1 MKIVLLVD
9 QEAVPRDDPELQGL
23 AEETRKEMEYH
34 VASALREL
42 GHAVAVIPFG
52 PDVIQT
58 LQALTGSAA
67 DLVFNLTERFE
78 GDRRKDLNVAAVLE
92 LLHLPYTGTGPAGL
106 WLCRDKAAGK
116 RMLGYH
122 HIRVPRF
129 DALPVGRLKPSGRLR
144 FPAIVKPMFEDGS
157 DGISL
162 ASVVNSSSELQDRV
176 RMIHEGR
183 HQPAICE
190 EYIAGREL
198 YVGVLGNQK
207 RRALPPWELHF
218 GKADEGGPPIA
229 TARVKWDEAYR
240 QKWDIRYQPAEL
252 EPSLEKRIA
261 RFSRRV
267 FELLQLRDYGRIDL
281 RLTPE
286 GEIVFLE
293 ANPNPDISR
302 DAEVALSAAKAGLE
316 YPSLISQILNLAM
329 RRYPTTPDTPRT

>member
-34 VASALREL
+34 VAAALREL
-42 GHAVAVIPFG
+42 GHTTAVLPFG
-52 PDVIQT
+52 PDVLQT
-58 LQALTGSAA
+58 LQALAASAA

-78 GDRRKDLNVAAVLE
+78 GDRRMDLNVAAMLE

-106 WLCRDKAAGK
+106 WLCRDKAACK
-116 RMLGYH
+116 RMLGHH

-129 DALPVGRLKPSGRLR
+129 DELPIGRLKPSGRLR
-144 FPAIVKPMFEDGS
+144 FPTIVKPMLEDGS

-162 ASVVNSSSELQDRV
+162 ASVVNTPAELQERV

-183 HQPAICE
+183 NQPAICE

-229 TARVKWDEAYR
+229 TARVKWDDTYR
-240 QKWDIRYQPAEL
+240 QKWDIRYQAADLAPD
-252 EPSLEKRIA
+252 LEKRIA

-302 DAEVALSAAKAGLE
+302 DAEVPLAAAKAGME
-316 YPSLISQILNLAM
+316 YPALIGHILHLAL
-329 RRYPTTPDTPRT
+329 RRYPNPSDTARA